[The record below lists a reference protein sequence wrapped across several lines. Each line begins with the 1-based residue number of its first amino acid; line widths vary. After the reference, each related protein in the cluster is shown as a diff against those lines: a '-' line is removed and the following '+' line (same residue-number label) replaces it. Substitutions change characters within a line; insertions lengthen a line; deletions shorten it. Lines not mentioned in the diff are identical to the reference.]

1 VNGCDSK
8 TCYGPTPGTV
18 DAECRCGFSALREH
32 AAYWRRAQQDV
43 LTDLRLVQA
52 NWDAEAEAARRA
64 RTLIAQA
71 AEAMEAQERKLKEV
85 WGKEENP
92 YAVAYG
98 WSEPLRTATLTAL
111 RAYLDGGRDG

>member
-8 TCYGPTPGTV
+8 TCYGPTPGTR
-18 DAECRCGFSALREH
+18 DMDCTCGFSALREH

-64 RTLIAQA
+64 RTLLAQA
-71 AEAMEAQERKLKEV
+71 AEALQSVKNTDDHADAEV
-85 WGKEENP
+85 RAE
-92 YAVAYG
+92 V
-98 WSEPLRTATLTAL
+98 RATLTAL
-111 RAYLDGGRDG
+111 RAYLDGGRG